1 MGRHFINDDFLL
13 ESPQARELYHGYAA
27 PLPVIDYHS
36 HLPPAEIAADRR
48 FSTMTQI
55 WLAGDHY
62 KWRAMRASG
71 VDERFITGN
80 ATDWEKFEE
89 WARIVP
95 LTLRNPLYHWT
106 HMELRR
112 PFGVVDRLLGPST
125 AKEIWEECNAKLA
138 SPGFSVR
145 GILAQMNVEVV
156 CTTDD
161 PVDTLEHHEILAGTP
176 GSGVQVL
183 PTFRADR
190 GLALDRPDVFARF
203 CRELGSAAGMEIV
216 RYADFI
222 AALRRRHDYFHA
234 RGCRLS
240 DHGIE
245 SFGSPEHSE
254 AGIESAFAR
263 LLRGE
268 YADAAALPGFRFAI
282 LRELAVLDWEKGWVQ
297 QFHMGALRNANSR
310 MMRALGSDAGFD
322 SVGDAEMARPLA
334 AFLDSL
340 DREDRL
346 ARTILYNLNPGD
358 NEVLATMAGNFQDG
372 RVPGK
377 IQYGPAWWFLDQA
390 EGMTRQIGA
399 LSNMGLLSQ
408 FVGMVTDSRSFL
420 SYPRHEYFRRLLC
433 NILGGEMARGL
444 IPGDTGLVGGM
455 VRDICYFNAKR
466 YFRFPD
472 RGETAAAPGAP
483 AAGKGGD
490 AGVRR

>member
-1 MGRHFINDDFLL
+1 MGRHFIDDDFLL
-13 ESPQARELYHGYAA
+13 ETPEAKELYHGYAA
-27 PLPVIDYHS
+27 PLPIIDYHS
-36 HLPPAEIAADRR
+36 HLPPAEIAGDRR

-80 ATDWEKFEE
+80 ATEWEKFEK
-89 WARIVP
+89 WASTVP

-112 PFGVVDRLLGPST
+112 PFGVADRLLGPST

-138 SPGFSVR
+138 SPEFSAR

-156 CTTDD
+156 CTSDD
-161 PVDTLEHHEILAGTP
+161 PVDTLEHHAFLAGDA
-176 GSGVQVL
+176 SLGVQVL
-183 PTFRADR
+183 PTFRPDR
-190 GLALDRPDVFARF
+190 GLALERPDVFARF
-203 CRELGSAAGMEIV
+203 CRELASASGMEIL

-222 AALRRRHDYFHA
+222 GALRQRHEYFHA

-245 SFGSPEHSE
+245 SVVADGYSA
-254 AGIESAFAR
+254 AGVESSFAR
-263 LLRGE
+263 LVKGE
-268 YADAAALPGFRFAI
+268 RPDAAALPGLRSAI
-282 LRELAVLDWEKGWVQ
+282 LRELAVMDWEKGWVQ
-297 QFHMGALRNANSR
+297 QFHIGALRNTNTR
-310 MMRALGSDAGFD
+310 MMRTLGPDAGFD
-322 SVGDAEMARPLA
+322 SIGDAEVARPLA

-340 DREDRL
+340 DNEDRL
-346 ARTILYNLNPGD
+346 ARTILYNLNPRD
-358 NEVLATMAGNFQDG
+358 NEVFATMAGNFQDG
-372 RVPGK
+372 RIPGK

-390 EGMTRQIGA
+390 DGMTRQIGA
-399 LSNMGLLSQ
+399 LSNMGLLGQ

-433 NILGGEMARGL
+433 NLLGGDMARGL
-444 IPGDTGLVGGM
+444 IPGDTGLVGDI

-472 RGETAAAPGAP
+472 RGAVTGVPGRTSPAPR
-483 AAGKGGD
+483 AAGGPD
-490 AGVRR
+490 R